1 MTQRISTKNNITSFV
16 WIRVCACLF
25 IVLLHTLFAS
35 NVYFEKTITEGQLL
49 ATQTVEHLLMWAVP
63 CFLMVTGA
71 LLLQP
76 ARQIGPGKLFGK
88 YMKRIA
94 LALVCFTLLFQILD
108 VVMGDESS
116 ILTGWLSDLF
126 QGHSWAHV
134 WYLYLMLGIYLMIP
148 FYKMI
153 ANQADLKQIWA
164 LILIM
169 VLFVSVL
176 PRAALAGLEC
186 GFYIPTQIIY
196 PVYVFAGFA
205 LYERNLPLWAAALM
219 AAAATAVIVVLSIT
233 VPGKE
238 EFFGY
243 DSIFVVAQ
251 SLGLFS
257 LMLRIKLPAG
267 GFLQSLDD
275 CGFGIYMIHMI
286 GVRFVM
292 KWVGFDP
299 FAHGPVICF
308 AVMVL
313 LFFAVSYAVAYLLRQ
328 IPKLNLL

>member
-1 MTQRISTKNNITSFV
+1 MTQVISTKNDITQFV
-16 WIRVCACLF
+16 WIRVTACLF

-35 NVYFEKTITEGQLL
+35 NVYFEETITEGQLL

-76 ARQIGPGKLFGK
+76 AREIPAHKLFFK
-88 YMKRIA
+88 YIRRIV

-108 VVMGDESS
+108 YIAGDQPT
-116 ILTGWLSDLF
+116 IVRGWLSNLL

-153 ANQADLKQIWA
+153 SREANLKQIWG
-164 LILIM
+164 LILIL
-169 VLFVSVL
+169 VIFVSVL
-176 PRAALAGLEC
+176 PMVGFAGLEC
-186 GFYIPTQIIY
+186 GFYIPTQLIY

-205 LYERNLPLWAAALM
+205 LFEKNVPAWLAALIL
-219 AAAATAVIVVLSIT
+219 AVSTAMIVLLSIT
-233 VPGKE
+233 APDLE
-238 EFFGY
+238 IFGY

-251 SLGLFS
+251 SLALFS
-257 LMLRIKLPAG
+257 LLLRVKAG
-267 GFLQSLDD
+267 APPFLRSLDD
-275 CGFGIYMIHMI
+275 CSFGIYMIHMI
-286 GVRFVM
+286 GIRWMM
-292 KWVGFDP
+292 KWIGFDP
-299 FAHGPVICF
+299 YSHGPVICF
-308 AVMVL
+308 IGMVL
-313 LFFAVSYAVAYLLRQ
+313 MFFAGAYLISYALRK